1 MCAPQWKKKAN
12 SYHPSFSGEQGDS
25 SILIEKGEEKQQ
37 THNKGN

>member
-1 MCAPQWKKKAN
+1 VLHNGKRKQTPT
-12 SYHPSFSGEQGDS
+12 HPSFSGEQGDS